1 MTPVTSPVSF
11 LSAVFIIRG
20 VFCVLG
26 ATNFLILTLDFNYQF
41 TCTYIALCFVP
52 RITFHNNLVLNVF
65 CLITACFL
73 SV

>member
-11 LSAVFIIRG
+11 LSALFIIRG

-52 RITFHNNLVLNVF
+52 CITFHNNLVLNVF
-65 CLITACFL
+65 CLITAWFL
-73 SV
+73 SI